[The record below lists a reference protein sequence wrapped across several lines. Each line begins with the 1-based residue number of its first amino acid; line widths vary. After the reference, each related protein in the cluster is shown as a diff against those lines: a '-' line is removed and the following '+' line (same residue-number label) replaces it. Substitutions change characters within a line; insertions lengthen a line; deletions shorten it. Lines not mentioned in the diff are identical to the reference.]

1 MGRRSPIL
9 YLLLAVAVLLALAV
23 PVEAELRINDL
34 DVFLNDFDVT
44 VRVVALGAIPPGVLE
59 GIQSG
64 IPARI
69 RFSIELYRY
78 NRLWRDE
85 LIKGLVIE
93 RQVTYNVVSKEYKV
107 TFMRDEGRPVYT
119 SRDLRDAQRVASE
132 VHAAKLVPAG
142 SIDPTSIIYVR
153 VRAET
158 ALNGENTFVARLAG
172 TAEQTEFQ
180 SDYRTLMRVQ

>member
-1 MGRRSPIL
+1 MGRGRPTVH
-9 YLLLAVAVLLALAV
+9 LLFAVAVLLALAV
-23 PVEAELRINDL
+23 PVAAELRISDL

-44 VRVVALGAIPPGVLE
+44 VRVVALGAIPPGFLE

-64 IPARI
+64 IPAHI
-69 RFSIELYRY
+69 RFTLELYRY
-78 NRLWRDE
+78 NRFWRDE
-85 LIKGLVIE
+85 LIKTLIVE
-93 RQVTYNVVSKEYKV
+93 RHLSYNVVSKEYKV
-107 TFMRDEGRPVYT
+107 AFLRDEGRPVYT

-132 VHAAKLVPAG
+132 VHGAKLVPA
-142 SIDPTSIIYVR
+142 SAIDPTGVIYVR
-153 VRAET
+153 LQVET